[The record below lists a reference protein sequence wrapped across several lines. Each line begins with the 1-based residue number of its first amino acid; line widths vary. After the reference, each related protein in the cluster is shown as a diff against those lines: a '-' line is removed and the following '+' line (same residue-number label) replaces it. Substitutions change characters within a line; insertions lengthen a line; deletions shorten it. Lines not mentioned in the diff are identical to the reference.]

1 LKKKKFFLIKRLAAT
16 QVFMVNRVMAYKDNR
31 ETLSA
36 DIDKTVYEKFQT
48 QWKARRQQKNG
59 AAEAAIRLWVDL
71 PLEVQ
76 GRLLAADLDAN
87 GLVELVQ
94 EILDHRIEAGR
105 KAGLKL
111 LSRPPHKPSQKG

>member
-1 LKKKKFFLIKRLAAT
+1 
-16 QVFMVNRVMAYKDNR
+16 MAYRDDR

-36 DIDKTVYEKFQT
+36 DIDKTVYDKFQA
-48 QWKARRQQKNG
+48 QWKARRHQKNG

-71 PLEVQ
+71 PIEVQ
-76 GRLLAADLDAN
+76 ARLLAADFDAN

-94 EILDHRIEAGR
+94 QILDQRIEAGR

-111 LSRPPHKPSQKG
+111 AGRPPHKPGQKG